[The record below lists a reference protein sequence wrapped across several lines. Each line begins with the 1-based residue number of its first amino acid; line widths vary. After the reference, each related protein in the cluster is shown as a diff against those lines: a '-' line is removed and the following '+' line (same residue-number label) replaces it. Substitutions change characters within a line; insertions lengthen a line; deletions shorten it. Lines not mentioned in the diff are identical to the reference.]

1 MTSRDSLSFPQS
13 AAGDVDS
20 VSTPGLGTEDQ
31 CSAQSDVAPRLCSG
45 YEAIKHGNDCGMSP
59 AKRKSTSLSAK
70 SPTCSS
76 PARG

>member
-13 AAGDVDS
+13 AAGDVDR

-31 CSAQSDVAPRLCSG
+31 CSAQSDVAPRFCSG

-59 AKRKSTSLSAK
+59 AKRKPTSLSTK
-70 SPTCSS
+70 SQTCSS